1 MASLLDESCQGLVI
15 ECYPFQG
22 LEVALHGLNHL
33 ESIPQF
39 SWTDTFTRSMVSS
52 FAIFILS

>member
-15 ECYPFQG
+15 ECHPFQG

-39 SWTDTFTRSMVSS
+39 SCTDAFT
-52 FAIFILS
+52 